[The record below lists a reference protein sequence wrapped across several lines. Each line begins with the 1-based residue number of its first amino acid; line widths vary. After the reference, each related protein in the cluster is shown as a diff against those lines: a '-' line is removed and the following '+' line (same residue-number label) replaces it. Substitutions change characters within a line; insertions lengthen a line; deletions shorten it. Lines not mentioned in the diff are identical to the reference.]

1 MKTSFKLAIA
11 LAAGAVAGGMAGQG
25 LRAQTTP
32 TTYVVT
38 DISEITDPAGFKAVL
53 AKAAPSSL
61 AEFGGK
67 YVVRTENIVPVE
79 GVAPKRFVVIAFD
92 GMEKSRAWLASEN
105 QKEIRAIRDKT
116 TKSRQFIVEGM

>member
-1 MKTSFKLAIA
+1 MKTSFKLAVA
-11 LAAGAVAGGMAGQG
+11 LAAGAAVGGIVVRG
-25 LRAQTTP
+25 LHAQTTP
-32 TTYVVT
+32 PTYVVT
-38 DISEITDPAGFKAVL
+38 DISEITDPEGFKAVL

-67 YVVRTENIVPVE
+67 YIIRTENIVPVE

-92 GMEKSRAWLASEN
+92 SLEKSRAWLDSQN
-105 QKEIRAIRDKT
+105 QKEIRAIRGKT

>member
-1 MKTSFKLAIA
+1 MQGDVSEGRSGEAFREARTVLEEDLMKTSFNLAIA
-11 LAAGAVAGGMAGQG
+11 LAAGTVAGGIAGQG

-32 TTYVVT
+32 PTYVVT
-38 DISEITDPAGFKAVL
+38 DVSEITDPDGFKAVL

-92 GMEKSRAWLASEN
+92 SLEK
-105 QKEIRAIRDKT
+105 
-116 TKSRQFIVEGM
+116 